1 MNPLTRRLA
10 RLENVTKPATDYGPS
25 LVRLQPEESRKDAI
39 ERANPRRPFVL
50 LPTKCADAATWVAM
64 VARQAAVG

>member
-10 RLENVTKPATDYGPS
+10 RLETATKPAPDYGPS
-25 LVRLQPEESRKDAI
+25 VVRYQPGESREEAI

-50 LPTKCADAATWVAM
+50 LPTKCADAAAWVAM
-64 VARQAAVG
+64 VAQQAGLA